1 MTIPPRGTTSRSIFP
16 GKGTKGGVRVAQKS
30 ALTVSIV
37 WSCVKVLSESAAG
50 LTWKLTTDN
59 RIFISRLQ
67 VSQQTLITNTFP
79 VGA

>member
-1 MTIPPRGTTSRSIFP
+1 
-16 GKGTKGGVRVAQKS
+16 
-30 ALTVSIV
+30 
-37 WSCVKVLSESAAG
+37 VKVLSESAAG